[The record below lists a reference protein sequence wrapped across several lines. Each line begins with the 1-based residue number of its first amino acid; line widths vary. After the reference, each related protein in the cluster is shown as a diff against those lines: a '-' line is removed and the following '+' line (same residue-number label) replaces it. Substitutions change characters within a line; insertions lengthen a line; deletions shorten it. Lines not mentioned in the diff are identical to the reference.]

1 MRVILLCL
9 LLLTGNILGRET
21 DISPAWAK
29 IPEAEK
35 IAMLND
41 PDLFPDFKLY
51 YYGKLTVSDD
61 ERTFLLLDS
70 LLYSVSAPLELR
82 FELFMRII
90 DESDGALS
98 EIAEFY
104 CRHFLMKN
112 SIYVIEQLRQIND
125 IDSLL
130 TESFIMLTADD
141 ISYEPEPKKSFNNL
155 KSMIVEKI
163 LNDNRALVPFVEKIM
178 EKMRFFISEEN

>member
-1 MRVILLCL
+1 MRVILLYM
-9 LLLTGNILGRET
+9 LLLTGNILAREP
-21 DISPAWAK
+21 DITPGWVK
-29 IPEAEK
+29 VPEAK
-35 IAMLND
+35 KLAMLND

-51 YYGKLTVSDD
+51 YSGKLTVSDD

-82 FELFMRII
+82 FELFIRII

-98 EIAEFY
+98 EITGFY

-112 SIYVIEQLRQIND
+112 SIYVIEQLKQIDD

-141 ISYEPEPKKSFNNL
+141 ISYEPEPKK
-155 KSMIVEKI
+155 II
-163 LNDNRALVPFVEKIM
+163 
-178 EKMRFFISEEN
+178 